1 MSITTWTRLEPDT
14 QTGHPSLDLNE
25 GVAARLADPLWLLG
39 RQWQMGELSG
49 EDAASPV
56 AARITSSS
64 FAIDSLQTPAGSLPF
79 SAASVAAEA
88 EIEHDR
94 GAPDRRTRASGGVSF
109 VERLAEGGLSRT
121 YRTAVLQNYPLDP
134 GVPDGDLLLVDL
146 KAGSLKTKVG
156 VTAADAP
163 AFDKIARAWA
173 AWYRPR
179 SRRGANPAW
188 VADRLEYRFS
198 AGVTVTE
205 GRLTLTAPE
214 HTGDRLDWDAFSAGA
229 PAEGTSAA
237 PRTTSVDV
245 APALLQIPGMPALTF
260 WEIEDPRFD
269 PGSIEA
275 APTDTARLLLVEAA
289 LAYSADWFLLPL
301 RLPVASLNRIDSLLV
316 TDTFGVTTLI
326 RPADQIRPHP
336 GWHLWRVSDLPYLLL
351 PPPATGFL
359 AADPV
364 EQIALVRDE
373 AANLAWALRVV
384 PRSALP
390 GPQETVSGSGDLTYL
405 PITTP
410 PDDRVPMPLME
421 SDEGRWLVRG
431 RLAGQQTDPVSELLN
446 KGFRLR
452 DEELPDEGLT
462 LERRYEL
469 GRTPDGVLHLW
480 VSRVK
485 RTGARLPLSGLTFDR
500 ILEVT

>member
-14 QTGHPSLDLNE
+14 QTGRPALDLEE

-39 RQWQMGELSG
+39 RQWQMGELAG

-56 AARITSSS
+56 TARITSSS
-64 FAIDSLQTPAGSLPF
+64 FVIDSIQTPVGSSPF
-79 SAASVAAEA
+79 SAATVAAEA
-88 EIEHDR
+88 QVEHDG

-109 VERLAEGGLSRT
+109 VERLAEGGLSSL
-121 YRTAVLQNYPLDP
+121 YRAAVFQSYALDP
-134 GVPDGDLLLVDL
+134 GVPDGDRLLADL
-146 KAGSLKTKVG
+146 KAGTLKTKLG
-156 VTAADAP
+156 VTAADGP
-163 AFDKIARAWA
+163 GFDKVARAWA

-179 SRRGANPAW
+179 AKRGRNPAW
-188 VADRLEYRFS
+188 VPDRLEYRFS

-214 HTGDRLDWDAFSAGA
+214 HAGDRLDWDAFSAGA
-229 PAEGTSAA
+229 PEAGSPAA
-237 PRTTSVDV
+237 PHTASVDV
-245 APALLQIPGMPALTF
+245 VPALLQIPGMPALAF

-275 APTDTARLLLVEAA
+275 GPADTARLLLIEAA

-336 GWHLWRVSDLPYLLL
+336 GWRLWRVSDLPYLLL
-351 PPPATGFL
+351 PPPTTGFL

-364 EQIALVRDE
+364 EQVAMVRDE
-373 AANLAWALRVV
+373 AANLAWALQLV
-384 PRSALP
+384 PRPAPP
-390 GPQETVSGSGDLTYL
+390 GPPEIVSGSGDLTYL
-405 PITTP
+405 PITAP
-410 PDDRVPMPLME
+410 PDDRIPMPLME
-421 SDEGRWLVRG
+421 SDAGRWLVRG
-431 RLAGQQTDPVSELLN
+431 RLTGQPAEPVGELLSRD
-446 KGFRLR
+446 FRLR
-452 DEELPDEGLT
+452 DEELPDEGLL

-485 RTGARLPLSGLTFDR
+485 RTGARLPSSGLSFD
-500 ILEVT
+500 LVW

>member
-1 MSITTWTRLEPDT
+1 MSITTWSRLEPDT
-14 QTGHPSLDLNE
+14 QTGQPALDLEE

-39 RQWQMGELSG
+39 RQWQMGELTG

-56 AARITSSS
+56 TARITSSS
-64 FAIDSLQTPAGSLPF
+64 FAIDSIQTPAGS
-79 SAASVAAEA
+79 SSYAAATVAAEA
-88 EIEHDR
+88 QVEHDG

-109 VERLAEGGLSRT
+109 IERHLEGGFPS
-121 YRTAVLQNYPLDP
+121 YREKALQKYPLDP
-134 GVPDGDLLLVDL
+134 ACPDGDAILADF
-146 KAGSLKTKVG
+146 KTGMLKTRLA
-156 VTAADAP
+156 VTEGDAAG
-163 AFDKIARAWA
+163 FDKIAKAWV

-179 SRRGANPAW
+179 AKRGANPAW
-188 VADRLEYRFS
+188 VPDRLEYRFS

-214 HTGDRLDWDAFSAGA
+214 HTGDRLDWDAFTAGE
-229 PAEGTSAA
+229 PAAGGPAAA
-237 PRTTSVDV
+237 PRTASVDA
-245 APALLQIPGMPALTF
+245 APALLQIPGMPALGF

-275 APTDTARLLLVEAA
+275 APSDTARLLLVEAA

-301 RLPVASLNRIDSLLV
+301 RLPVASLNRIDSLAV

-326 RPADQIRPHP
+326 PPAEQIRPHP
-336 GWHLWRVSDLPYLLL
+336 GWRLWRVSDLPYLLL

-364 EQIALVRDE
+364 EQIAVVRDE
-373 AANLAWALRVV
+373 AANLAWALQVV
-384 PRSALP
+384 PRAALP
-390 GPQETVSGSGDLTYL
+390 APPEPVPGSGDLTYL
-405 PITTP
+405 PMTTP
-410 PDDRVPMPLME
+410 PDDRIPMPLIE
-421 SDEGRWLVRG
+421 SEEGRWLVRG
-431 RLAGQQTDPVSELLN
+431 RLAGQKADPVGELLS
-446 KGFRLR
+446 KDFRLR
-452 DEELPDEGLT
+452 DEELPDEGLL

-485 RTGARLPLSGLTFDR
+485 RTGARLPLSGLSFDR
-500 ILEVT
+500 IR

>member
-1 MSITTWTRLEPDT
+1 MSITTWSRLEPDT
-14 QTGHPSLDLNE
+14 QTGQPALDLDE

-56 AARITSSS
+56 TARITSSS
-64 FAIDSLQTPAGSLPF
+64 FAIDSLQTPAGSSPF
-79 SAASVAAEA
+79 SAATVAAEA
-88 EIEHDR
+88 QVEHDG

-109 VERLAEGGLSRT
+109 VERLVEGGFPS
-121 YRTAVLQNYPLDP
+121 YREAALQMDALDP
-134 GVPDGDLLLVDL
+134 GVPDGDRILADL
-146 KAGSLKTKVG
+146 KAGTLKTKLG
-156 VTAADAP
+156 VTEADATG
-163 AFDKIARAWA
+163 FDKVARAWA

-179 SRRGANPAW
+179 AKRGVNPAW
-188 VADRLEYRFS
+188 VPDRLEYRFS

-214 HTGDRLDWDAFSAGA
+214 HTGDRLDWDAFTAGA
-229 PAEGTSAA
+229 PAAGAPAA
-237 PRTTSVDV
+237 PRTVSADV
-245 APALLQIPGMPALTF
+245 APALLQIPGMPALAF
-260 WEIEDPRFD
+260 WEMEDPRFD
-269 PGSIEA
+269 PGSIDVGPA
-275 APTDTARLLLVEAA
+275 DAARLLLVEAA

-326 RPADQIRPHP
+326 RPADEIRPHP
-336 GWHLWRVSDLPYLLL
+336 GWRLWRVADLPYLLL

-364 EQIALVRDE
+364 EQVALIRDE
-373 AANLAWALRVV
+373 AANLAWALQLV
-384 PRSALP
+384 PRAAATSP
-390 GPQETVSGSGDLTYL
+390 PEMVPGSGDLTYVL
-405 PITTP
+405 MTPP
-410 PDDRVPMPLME
+410 PDDRIPMPLME
-421 SDEGRWLVRG
+421 SDAGRFLVRG
-431 RLAGQQTDPVSELLN
+431 RLAGQQTGPVGELLAPD
-446 KGFRLR
+446 FRLR

-500 ILEVT
+500 IL

>member
-1 MSITTWTRLEPDT
+1 MSITTWSRLEPDT
-14 QTGHPSLDLNE
+14 QTGQPALDLDE

-39 RQWQMGELSG
+39 RQWQMGELTG

-56 AARITSSS
+56 TARITSSS
-64 FAIDSLQTPAGSLPF
+64 FAIDSIQTPAGSSPF

-88 EIEHDR
+88 AVEHDG

-109 VERLAEGGLSRT
+109 IERLLEGGFPS
-121 YRTAVLQNYPLDP
+121 YRQAALQKYPLDP
-134 GVPDGDLLLVDL
+134 AVPDGDGILADL
-146 KAGSLKTKVG
+146 KAGTLKTKLG
-156 VTAADAP
+156 VTEADASG
-163 AFDKIARAWA
+163 FDKVAKAWA

-179 SRRGANPAW
+179 ARRGANPAW
-188 VADRLEYRFS
+188 VPDRLEYRFS

-229 PAEGTSAA
+229 PAAGHPPA
-237 PRTTSVDV
+237 PRTVSVDV

-275 APTDTARLLLVEAA
+275 GPADTGRLLLVEVA

-301 RLPVASLNRIDSLLV
+301 RLPVASLTRIDSLLV

-326 RPADQIRPHP
+326 RPAEEIRPHP
-336 GWHLWRVSDLPYLLL
+336 GWRLWRVSDLPYLLL

-364 EQIALVRDE
+364 ERISLVRDE

-384 PRSALP
+384 PTPAIHAP
-390 GPQETVSGSGDLTYL
+390 PETAIGSGDLTYV
-405 PITTP
+405 PMTTP
-410 PDDRVPMPLME
+410 PDDRIPMPLVE
-421 SDEGRWLVRG
+421 SDAGRFLVRG
-431 RLAGQQTDPVSELLN
+431 RLAGQAADPVSELLS
-446 KGFRLR
+446 KGFQLR
-452 DEELPDEGLT
+452 DEELPDEGLL

-500 ILEVT
+500 TR

>member
-1 MSITTWTRLEPDT
+1 MSITTWSRLEPDT
-14 QTGHPSLDLNE
+14 QTGQPALDLDE

-39 RQWQMGELSG
+39 RQWQMGELTG

-56 AARITSSS
+56 TARITASS
-64 FAIDSLQTPAGSLPF
+64 FAIDSIQTPAGSSSY
-79 SAASVAAEA
+79 SAATVAAEA
-88 EIEHDR
+88 QVEHDG

-109 VERLAEGGLSRT
+109 IERLLEGGFPS
-121 YRTAVLQNYPLDP
+121 YRATALQKYPLDP
-134 GVPDGDLLLVDL
+134 AAPDGDAILADF
-146 KAGSLKTKVG
+146 KTGMLKTRLA
-156 VTAADAP
+156 VTEGDAAG
-163 AFDKIARAWA
+163 FDKIANAWV

-188 VADRLEYRFS
+188 VPDRLEYRFS
-198 AGVTVTE
+198 AGVTVPE

-229 PAEGTSAA
+229 PATGGPAA
-237 PRTTSVDV
+237 AARATSVDV

-275 APTDTARLLLVEAA
+275 GPADTGRLLLVEVA

-301 RLPVASLNRIDSLLV
+301 RLPAASLTRIDSLAV

-326 RPADQIRPHP
+326 RPAEEIRPHP
-336 GWHLWRVSDLPYLLL
+336 GWRLWRVSDLPYLLL

-359 AADPV
+359 EADPV
-364 EQIALVRDE
+364 ERVALVRDE
-373 AANLAWALRVV
+373 AANLAWALQVV
-384 PRSALP
+384 PTPALHAP
-390 GPQETVSGSGDLTYL
+390 PETAAGSGDLTYV

-410 PDDRVPMPLME
+410 PDDRIPMPLVE
-421 SDEGRWLVRG
+421 SDAGRFLVRG

-446 KGFRLR
+446 KSFRLR
-452 DEELPDEGLT
+452 DEELPDEGLL

-485 RTGARLPLSGLTFDR
+485 RTGARLPLSGLSFDR
-500 ILEVT
+500 IL